1 MKTKKRPRLEVRDAG
16 AMGRGVFAGT
26 RIDKGQII
34 ETCPVIPLSAGD
46 EAKLAG
52 TALASYLFAWI
63 DGSHGACLA
72 LGLGSLCNHSSAPN
86 AVACRRESETR
97 MEFIA
102 LRDIA
107 ADEQVFVDYSWE
119 EGEYD
124 FDPDVCG

>member
-26 RIDKGQII
+26 PISKGQLI
-34 ETCPVIPLSAGD
+34 EACPVIPLSAGD
-46 EAKLAG
+46 EAKLG
-52 TALASYLFAWI
+52 ETALASYLFAWS

-72 LGLGSLCNHSSAPN
+72 LGLGSLCNHSTAPN
-86 AVACRRESETR
+86 AIACRCESETW

-107 ADEQVFVDYSWE
+107 ADEQVFVDYCWHK
-119 EGEYD
+119 GEYD
-124 FDPDVCG
+124 FDPEVCG